1 LGYVKVKTKIWNVK
15 NPKLAKKLELL
26 ADPEAVYTVLPKSLL
41 KELKVEVVGK
51 RKFRLANNEVVEKEV
66 GIIGVEVNG
75 LITHTLT
82 VFGDENIFLL
92 GVVTLEELGLQ
103 VDPVKGKLKPLELL
117 LMNIFRFNKVSFHI

>member
-1 LGYVKVKTKIWNVK
+1 MDYVKVKTKIWNVK

-41 KELKVEVVGK
+41 KELKV
-51 RKFRLANNEVVEKEV
+51 EVVEKEV

-103 VDPVKGKLKPLELL
+103 VDPVKGELKPLELL